1 MPCSGIDGS
10 LGPTWPSESCSSIAL
25 HRFSGFLH
33 LPSRVQAGT
42 KRIGFR
48 ATRVMTIRGGNT
60 VEPRRSDRAWHS
72 FWVLLCRAEAGHGP
86 WPMTWHMAGWLSRET
101 ARGEARLGPAQCG
114 LDDRTSAKQV
124 SPEACGTSCRR
135 ELEMM
140 QHSHKDTHLAD
151 TSGVQGDAAVQYN
164 R

>member
-1 MPCSGIDGS
+1 MPGSGIDGS

-86 WPMTWHMAGWLSRET
+86 WPMAHDMAHGRVALSRNGPR
-101 ARGEARLGPAQCG
+101 RGEAR
-114 LDDRTSAKQV
+114 
-124 SPEACGTSCRR
+124 ACAMWLR
-135 ELEMM
+135 
-140 QHSHKDTHLAD
+140 
-151 TSGVQGDAAVQYN
+151 
-164 R
+164 